1 MSVDN
6 KETFERLRSQM
17 ATVFGLDVADISQDT
32 QFGDFPQ
39 WDSIGHMD
47 LLVMLESEFGV
58 PVNADTI
65 SELVSVQA
73 ILDFVGTKAHD

>member
-1 MSVDN
+1 MPVDRN
-6 KETFERLRSQM
+6 ETFEQLRSQM
-17 ATVFGLDVADISQDT
+17 AAVFGLDADDISQDA

-73 ILDFVGTKAHD
+73 ILDFVGEKAYD